1 MTESTDPD
9 VLPDRDVVNR
19 LELIADEVNVGDSVD
34 SVMESI
40 VGAVIKHT
48 PWTLCWVA
56 MIDTVA
62 ERILHDYHA
71 GAYHPDY
78 LFDFQNWD
86 LSETISLHVARTGEV
101 MAFEDVGAVPD
112 FPYLKGA
119 HDAAGIVSA
128 LYLSIPFEHES
139 QSVVLNVN
147 LPHAHVFSA
156 SEISLARGIA
166 TFAAIAF
173 RNVLAKDRA
182 IEAEAAEKVKLAEL
196 NAAILQKNA
205 SLERLSDAQGRL
217 LRLQT
222 EGADVPTL
230 CAEVSELL
238 GMPMLLLDPFYQQ
251 LGFAGFTADAA
262 DVLAELVAR
271 RRGGQSARHDPRP
284 AMVVLDG
291 RSVIIT
297 NVVEDNTLV
306 ATVVLEVADA
316 TTPSP
321 TVMQVLELARVHVSL
336 MVMRYRASF
345 ETEARFAREFI
356 DALASGSSNLS
367 ITQHAGLLG
376 VRLQSTS
383 QVMLAQI
390 GGLATAM
397 SRRAFDELAQF
408 IAARLRQSGVSLVAA
423 PTGESDLMI
432 VLTNV
437 NPWGSERVTKILR
450 RSVAEGTRLMDR
462 TAEGI
467 TVAVGIGGGFSGIDG
482 LRRSHYEA
490 SRALQITLTSG
501 HIDGDLS
508 FDDAGTYAVLASTP
522 LEDRQ
527 LFVQRYLKPLLD
539 YDRMHGG
546 AFFTTLETYFEAIG
560 NVPRTAERLFLH
572 VSTVRYRLRRIE
584 ELAGISLEDEED
596 RLRLQLCLRF
606 ARLAEAASDALPS
619 GGESPLSGPGQKRL
633 RAVGD
638 AHY

>member
-1 MTESTDPD
+1 MIELTPQPG
-9 VLPDRDVVNR
+9 LPHGDVVNR
-19 LELIADEVNVGDSVD
+19 LELIADEVNVRDSVD
-34 SVMESI
+34 AVMESI
-40 VGAVIKHT
+40 VTAVIKHT

-56 MIDTVA
+56 MIDIEAASV
-62 ERILHDYHA
+62 LHDYHA
-71 GAYHPDY
+71 GAYDPEY
-78 LFDFQNWD
+78 RFEFDTWD
-86 LSETISLHVARTGEV
+86 LRDTISLRVARTGEV
-101 MAFEDVGAVPD
+101 FAIEDINEYPD
-112 FPYLKGA
+112 FPYLKEA
-119 HDAAGIVSA
+119 HEAAGIVSA
-128 LYLSIPFEHES
+128 LYLSIPFEQES
-139 QSVVLNVN
+139 RSVVLNVN
-147 LPHAHVFSA
+147 LPHSHSFSPA
-156 SEISLARGIA
+156 EISLARGIA

-182 IEAEAAEKVKLAEL
+182 IEAEAAERTMLAEL

-205 SLERLSDAQGRL
+205 SLEQLSAAQVRL

-230 CAEVSELL
+230 CAEVSDLM

-251 LGFAGFTADAA
+251 LGFAGLSADDA
-262 DVLAELVAR
+262 DRLGELIAR
-271 RRGGQSARHDPRP
+271 RRGGQADRPDPRP
-284 AMVVLDG
+284 TLVRFDTRTVL
-291 RSVIIT
+291 VT
-297 NVVEDNTLV
+297 NVVEDGARV
-306 ATVVLEVADA
+306 ATILLELVDA
-316 TTPSP
+316 ATPSP
-321 TVMQVLELARVHVSL
+321 TAMQVLELARVHVSL
-336 MVMRYRASF
+336 MVMRFRASF

-367 ITQHAGLLG
+367 ISQHAGLLG

-390 GGLATAM
+390 GGLTSVM
-397 SRRAFDELAQF
+397 PRRSFDELAQF
-408 IAARLRQSGVSLVAA
+408 VASRLRQSGISLVAA
-423 PTGESDLMI
+423 PTGESELMI

-437 NPWGSERVTKILR
+437 NPWGSERVTKTLR
-450 RSVAEGTRLMDR
+450 RAVAEGTRLMDR

-490 SRALQITLTSG
+490 TRALQITLTSG
-501 HIDGDLS
+501 HVDGELS

-527 LFVQRYLKPLLD
+527 LFIQRYLKPLLD

-546 AFFTTLETYFEAIG
+546 AFFTTLQIYFEVIG

-606 ARLAEAASDALPS
+606 ARLSESAADSPPSAETQLGRTAP
-619 GGESPLSGPGQKRL
+619 KRL
-633 RAVGD
+633 RVAGEPP
-638 AHY
+638 Y